1 MTKTQQLATRFR
13 DLFLEG
19 KWIANTNYKETLLNI
34 NWNQATTKVKSLNT
48 IALLTQHINYYIE
61 GVLQVFEGGN
71 LTIKDK
77 YSFDFKSISSQQ
89 EWEALLNTFFT
100 NTENFANHLEVMSNQ
115 KLNENFVK
123 KEYGNYL
130 RNIEAMIE
138 HGYYHL
144 GQINLIK
151 KLIKSKTYA

>member
-1 MTKTQQLATRFR
+1 MFYRL
-13 DLFLEG
+13 
-19 KWIANTNYKETLLNI
+19 
-34 NWNQATTKVKSLNT
+34 
-48 IALLTQHINYYIE
+48 
-61 GVLQVFEGGN
+61 FEGGN

-130 RNIEAMIE
+130 VI
-138 HGYYHL
+138 
-144 GQINLIK
+144 
-151 KLIKSKTYA
+151 